1 MPASVPKLR
10 IWCFGSTRPA
20 WHRADLP
27 PGVPIWPIRS
37 KSDLDGGLS
46 AGPLAISAA
55 TGANLDVLTERL
67 ADFARGVAGQAESG
81 LITRERHRRA
91 FAAAK
96 AALDRALET
105 IDGPVELLSEDLRLA
120 IYALESLIGKVDV
133 EDVLGEIFARFCIG
147 K

>member
-1 MPASVPKLR
+1 MLWLDETGVAPP
-10 IWCFGSTRPA
+10 
-20 WHRADLP
+20 DLP
-27 PGVPIWPIRS
+27 AGVPIWPIRS
-37 KSDLDGGLS
+37 KSDLSDGAS

-55 TGANLDVLTERL
+55 TGTNLDVLSEKL
-67 ADFARGVAGQAESG
+67 ANFARGLAGQSESG

-91 FAAAK
+91 FVAAQ
-96 AALDRALET
+96 AALDRATEA

-120 IYALESLIGKVDV
+120 IHALESLIGKVDV